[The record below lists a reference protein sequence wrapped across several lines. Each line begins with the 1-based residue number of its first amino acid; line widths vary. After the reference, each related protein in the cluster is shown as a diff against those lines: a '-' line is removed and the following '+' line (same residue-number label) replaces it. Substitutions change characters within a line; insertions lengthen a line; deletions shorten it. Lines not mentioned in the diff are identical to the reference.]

1 MYHLIFIVKI
11 KKIMTIC
18 LIGKNLTTLVLSK
31 ILVNK
36 GISVDLCYYNNKLS
50 NNLISTNSRTIGLS
64 NDSIEFLESQKI
76 LYKKNCWN
84 IKKINLY
91 KGESFKSFLNFNP
104 KKGSFFITS
113 YNQFYKSLETSLLK
127 NKLIKIKKRKENKFF
142 LDLTKKNYEI
152 IILTDKNNFLFKK
165 YFSKQIK
172 KNYDSIAYTTIIDH
186 DKIKN
191 NIAEQYFTKFGPLAF
206 LPVSKTQTSIVFSIF
221 NKDLAKSE
229 SKVINLIE
237 KYNNRYKINNISPLQ
252 KFPINL
258 SLSRNYFHKNILSF
272 GDALH
277 KIHPLAGQGFNM
289 TLRDA
294 KILTQLI
301 EKNLNLGLNL
311 DTILEKFEA
320 KRKNS
325 NLIFSIGV
333 DFLHEF
339 FKIINRYNTKSI
351 DNVFEFLNKNITIK
365 KKLENLADKGLSL

>member
-1 MYHLIFIVKI
+1 
-11 KKIMTIC
+11 MTIC

-186 DKIKN
+186 DKINN

-237 KYNNRYKINNISPLQ
+237 KYNNRYKINNISTLQ

-339 FKIINRYNTKSI
+339 FKIINRYNNKSI